1 MENAAEMS
9 KHHTTAASCCDGAA
23 MHHKEAAKHLAAGD
37 PEKAADHAVKADALV
52 GEAIQHTAQAN
63 KQHPSTG
70 EKSCCCC

>member
-9 KHHTTAASCCDGAA
+9 KHHTTAASCCDSAA

-70 EKSCCCC
+70 KKSCCC